1 MYDCVPSLKEFID
14 NLLKN
19 DNVLQLWVGKNQ
31 PISLYSKTTK
41 HEDIFYKENA
51 RKKCKTNKTI
61 SCFYKLCKHL
71 QSWCFEFYQS
81 WTTDK
86 NTESAIIIK
95 LKDSLNEFR
104 GFKFVTTMTLEF
116 ERTEKMIKQ
125 NKALFNSNSKAEKT
139 INKSEI
145 HLFES
150 ICSAIISNTQKYLG
164 CR

>member
-1 MYDCVPSLKEFID
+1 MIMFYNYEWVKINLFLYIVKPQNMKIFFIKKMPE
-14 NLLKN
+14 KN
-19 DNVLQLWVGKNQ
+19 VKLTRQSHAF
-31 PISLYSKTTK
+31 ISYANT
-41 HEDIFYKENA
+41 YK
-51 RKKCKTNKTI
+51 
-61 SCFYKLCKHL
+61 
-71 QSWCFEFYQS
+71 SWCFEFYQS

-116 ERTEKMIKQ
+116 ERIEKMIKQ

-150 ICSAIISNTQKYLG
+150 ICGAIISNTQKYLG